1 MNESSSEFES
11 SKAPS
16 GRTQWHRIL
25 GALLELLLTRLGIIV
40 QSEVQV
46 MSDPPKVDIV
56 LLRREG
62 ERWSEEQLHLLCD
75 GIRNTIARHV
85 LIEFKYSESLSVD
98 ALLQALGY
106 HYFYRQSQSLS
117 EAELQTFV
125 MVAITPRRQLLE
137 HFGFSVSEVPGVYR
151 SQQPLLEK
159 VQLIVL
165 NQLQPSPHNAFV
177 QCFASQRRVYQS
189 AFAQIQKLDEAQ
201 LSQSAWALVA
211 GLQSQREQKGKIMK
225 AQAEELTAER
235 LIEIGSE
242 TRKFVLATLSAEDKR
257 QVIAHM
263 PPEERLIGLAPE
275 ERLAG
280 LAPEERL
287 AGLAPEDRLAGLDSE
302 EIEQLVEKV
311 PLEKRLSGL
320 VSKERLAS
328 LTPEDTAR
336 LLEQIE
342 AFLSQQQ
349 SSGK

>member
-1 MNESSSEFES
+1 
-11 SKAPS
+11 
-16 GRTQWHRIL
+16 
-25 GALLELLLTRLGIIV
+25 
-40 QSEVQV
+40 
-46 MSDPPKVDIV
+46 
-56 LLRREG
+56 
-62 ERWSEEQLHLLCD
+62 
-75 GIRNTIARHV
+75 
-85 LIEFKYSESLSVD
+85 
-98 ALLQALGY
+98 
-106 HYFYRQSQSLS
+106 
-117 EAELQTFV
+117 
-125 MVAITPRRQLLE
+125 
-137 HFGFSVSEVPGVYR
+137 
-151 SQQPLLEK
+151 
-159 VQLIVL
+159 
-165 NQLQPSPHNAFV
+165 
-177 QCFASQRRVYQS
+177 
-189 AFAQIQKLDEAQ
+189 
-201 LSQSAWALVA
+201 
-211 GLQSQREQKGKIMK
+211 MK
-225 AQAEELTAER
+225 AQTEELTAER

-280 LAPEERL
+280 LAPEDRL

-320 VSKERLAS
+320 VSKERLAA

>member
-1 MNESSSEFES
+1 MNEISPEPKH

-62 ERWSEEQLHLLCD
+62 NRWSEEQLHLLCD
-75 GIRNTIARHV
+75 GIRNTIAKHV
-85 LIEFKYSESLSVD
+85 LVEFKYSESLSID

-137 HFGFSVSEVPGVYR
+137 HFGYSVSEVPGVYR

-189 AFAQIQKLDEAQ
+189 AFTEIQKLDEAQ

-211 GLQSQREQKGKIMK
+211 GLQRQREKKGEIMK
-225 AQAEELTAER
+225 AQTEELTAER

-263 PPEERLIGLAPE
+263 RPEDLLAGIAPE
-275 ERLAG
+275 DRLAG
-280 LAPEERL
+280 LAPEDRL

-320 VSKERLAS
+320 VSKERLAA
-328 LTPEDTAR
+328 LTPEDTTR

-349 SSGK
+349 SSEK

>member
-1 MNESSSEFES
+1 
-11 SKAPS
+11 
-16 GRTQWHRIL
+16 
-25 GALLELLLTRLGIIV
+25 
-40 QSEVQV
+40 

-85 LIEFKYSESLSVD
+85 LVEFKYSESLSVD

-137 HFGFSVSEVPGVYR
+137 HFGYSVSEVPGVYR

-189 AFAQIQKLDEAQ
+189 AFTEIQKLDEAQ

-211 GLQSQREQKGKIMK
+211 GLQRQREQKGEIMK

-263 PPEERLIGLAPE
+263 RPEDLLAGIAPEDRLAGLAPEDRLAGLAPEEVEQLVEKVPLEQRLTGLAPE

-280 LAPEERL
+280 LAPEEMT
-287 AGLAPEDRLAGLDSE
+287 
-302 EIEQLVEKV
+302 K
-311 PLEKRLSGL
+311 
-320 VSKERLAS
+320 
-328 LTPEDTAR
+328 

-342 AFLSQQQ
+342 AFLKQQQ
-349 SSGK
+349 SPGN

>member
-1 MNESSSEFES
+1 MNESSSEFENV
-11 SKAPS
+11 KVTS
-16 GRTQWHRIL
+16 GRTQWHRIM

-62 ERWSEEQLHLLCD
+62 NRWSEEQLHLLCD

-85 LIEFKYSESLSVD
+85 LVEFKYSESLSID

-137 HFGFSVSEVPGVYR
+137 HFGYSVSEVPGVYR

-177 QCFASQRRVYQS
+177 QCFASQRRVYQN
-189 AFAQIQKLDEAQ
+189 AFTQIQKLDEAQ

-263 PPEERLIGLAPE
+263 RPEERLVGLAPE
-275 ERLAG
+275 D
-280 LAPEERL
+280 RL
-287 AGLAPEDRLAGLDSE
+287 AGLAPEDRLAGLAPE
-302 EIEQLVEKV
+302 EVEQLVEKV
-311 PLEKRLSGL
+311 PLEQRLTGIAP
-320 VSKERLAS
+320 EDRLAG
-328 LTPEDTAR
+328 LAPEDMPK
-336 LLEQIE
+336 LMKQIE
-342 AFLSQQQ
+342 AFLKAQQA
-349 SSGK
+349 SGK